1 MAGIIIQEYDGAM
14 TLRVDPV
21 ERINNIDM
29 WLRYNMMMQI
39 YNNVATKDTSLI
51 VTSREEIQKQ
61 LDRYKEDSRSGIH
74 IVV

>member
-1 MAGIIIQEYDGAM
+1 M

>member
-1 MAGIIIQEYDGAM
+1 M

-61 LDRYKEDSRSGIH
+61 LAQYKEDSRNGIH

>member
-1 MAGIIIQEYDGAM
+1 M

-21 ERINNIDM
+21 ERINNIDV